1 MGVVYTVPDPG
12 PWWSWKN
19 KQENK
24 NLPVNEARRKYLKEQ
39 LLFED
44 QFTNFA
50 GQMVAQFADAP
61 SHAGGA
67 HNNSITNVVLSSA
80 SITNDPNGGGKI
92 EATVEFFQPVN
103 ADGNININVA
113 NNHAGG
119 GTSDSIA
126 LNWDGFSGTR
136 RMIFSVMDIP
146 GIPFVEK
153 NDFNAANIALG
164 TDISGSVSG
173 SSNLSGATGAASGSS
188 VFTWNSGSAS
198 GSFDYGSDVSAS
210 FTVNAGGTG
219 LSEVTINVVTSASS
233 QYYAGNT
240 LTATA
245 AQLGKGGTGAVIYE
259 LQPGD
264 IAGDVISISAGSIT
278 GGSISNAR
286 GEGEV
291 KLDYAAQSITNT
303 VLAASAS
310 AFE

>member
-113 NNHAGG
+113 NNQAGG

-164 TDISGSVSG
+164 
-173 SSNLSGATGAASGSS
+173 SSSPL
-188 VFTWNSGSAS
+188 FLP
-198 GSFDYGSDVSAS
+198 
-210 FTVNAGGTG
+210 TVVC
-219 LSEVTINVVTSASS
+219 LK
-233 QYYAGNT
+233 T
-240 LTATA
+240 LTVTPD
-245 AQLGKGGTGAVIYE
+245 LGA
-259 LQPGD
+259 P
-264 IAGDVISISAGSIT
+264 
-278 GGSISNAR
+278 
-286 GEGEV
+286 
-291 KLDYAAQSITNT
+291 
-303 VLAASAS
+303 VLS
-310 AFE
+310 